1 MSETL
6 SQDEVSAL
14 LRGLADGDVP
24 AEEAAPAPGTT
35 RDYDLLGE
43 ERIVARRFQAL
54 DLVRERLV
62 RRLKLSLAGVLGTP
76 PEVEAKP
83 LELIKFS
90 TFRNRLETPANLHLF
105 TMAPLRGQALVV
117 VSSNLAYGLVDKV
130 FGGLG
135 KIPTDGLR
143 RECSAIEMHTVQR
156 VVVQALGDFTEALTP
171 LHPIQCGFVRSET
184 NPISVAICAPTD
196 QVLLLPFQCD
206 LGSGPTSL
214 SLAIPFAML
223 EPIRAKLGEP
233 EAADKGPDVTWIAAL
248 QRAVEA
254 TDVTMSV
261 ELGTAE
267 LTTRAVL
274 RLKVGDLIS
283 IDTRADDPLAVSVE
297 GIRLMTGVPGV
308 SRGNNAVR
316 VIAKAA

>member
-24 AEEAAPAPGTT
+24 AEETAAEPGTT
-35 RDYDLLGE
+35 SDYDLLGE

-62 RRLKLSLAGVLGTP
+62 RRLKVSFASVLGTP
-76 PEVEAKP
+76 PEIDAKP
-83 LELIKFS
+83 LEMLKFA

-105 TMAPLRGQALVV
+105 SMSPLRGDAIVV
-117 VSSNLAYGLVDKV
+117 VSSTLAYALVDKV
-130 FGGLG
+130 FGGAG
-135 KIPTDGLR
+135 RMPTGGPR
-143 RECSAIEMHTVQR
+143 RECSVIEMQTVQR
-156 VVVQALGDFTEALTP
+156 VVTQALADFTEAISG
-171 LHPIQCGFVRSET
+171 LHPINCAYGRCET

-196 QVLLLPFQCD
+196 QILMLPFHCD
-206 LGSGPTSL
+206 LGSGPLPIT
-214 SLAIPFAML
+214 LAIPFAML

-233 EAADKGPDVTWIAAL
+233 EAAERGPDAAWMSAL
-248 QRAVEA
+248 TSAVA
-254 TDVTMSV
+254 GSDVTMSV

-267 LTTRAVL
+267 VSTREVL
-274 RLKVGDLIS
+274 ALKVGDLLS
-283 IDTRADDPLAVSVE
+283 IDTRSDDPLAVYVE
-297 GIRLMTGVPGV
+297 GIRVMTGLPGI

-316 VIAKAA
+316 IVTRAA